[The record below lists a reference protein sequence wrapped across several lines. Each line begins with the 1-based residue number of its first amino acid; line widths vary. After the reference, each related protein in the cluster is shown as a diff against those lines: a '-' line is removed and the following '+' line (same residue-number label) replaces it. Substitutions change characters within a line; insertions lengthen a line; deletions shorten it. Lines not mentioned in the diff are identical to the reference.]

1 VKVVIVR
8 AATLESV
15 PASPA
20 MTDVGTPRPDAGE
33 VLVKVASSSVNGF
46 DAATAAGYL
55 REMMEHRF
63 PLVVGKDFAGTVEAL
78 GEGVTAFTVGDAVF
92 GVVTKPFLGTGS
104 LAEYV
109 TVPAGHGVA
118 PIPDGL
124 SMRDAGALGLAGT
137 AALDSVNAVDPQRD
151 ETILIS
157 GATGG
162 VGTMAVQLAAARGAR
177 VIATARPGAE
187 AELVTGLTDAE
198 IHVVDFTG
206 DLDAQVRAIAPHGVD
221 AVVHLAGDGDQLAGL
236 LRQGGRFASTLGF
249 KPDGRITAFS
259 SVMANATPQ
268 TLARLAA
275 DAASGVLR
283 VPVTVT
289 YPLER
294 VGEAFGAFSAGTLG
308 KVAITCS

>member
-1 VKVVIVR
+1 
-8 AATLESV
+8 
-15 PASPA
+15 
-20 MTDVGTPRPDAGE
+20 
-33 VLVKVASSSVNGF
+33 
-46 DAATAAGYL
+46 
-55 REMMEHRF
+55 
-63 PLVVGKDFAGTVEAL
+63 
-78 GEGVTAFTVGDAVF
+78 
-92 GVVTKPFLGTGS
+92 
-104 LAEYV
+104 
-109 TVPAGHGVA
+109 
-118 PIPDGL
+118 
-124 SMRDAGALGLAGT
+124 MRDAGAPGQAGT

-187 AELVTGLTDAE
+187 AEFVTGLTDAE
-198 IHVVDFTG
+198 IDVVDFTG
-206 DLDAQVRAIAPHGVD
+206 NLDAQVRAIAPHGVD

-236 LRQGGRFASTLGF
+236 LRRGGRFASTVGF
-249 KPDGRITAFS
+249 NPDGRPMAFS

-289 YPLER
+289 YRLEQ
-294 VGEAFGAFSAGTLG
+294 VGEAFAAFGAGTLG
-308 KVAITCS
+308 KVAVTCS